1 VNSGEADDS
10 SYFESGTMPIHR
22 KLKSPEDREEMMTL
36 RYRAYGAENH
46 VNQNSQ
52 RNDRQ
57 ECGVGFRY

>member
-36 RYRAYGAENH
+36 RYRTYGAENH
-46 VNQNSQ
+46 VNQSS
-52 RNDRQ
+52 
-57 ECGVGFRY
+57 